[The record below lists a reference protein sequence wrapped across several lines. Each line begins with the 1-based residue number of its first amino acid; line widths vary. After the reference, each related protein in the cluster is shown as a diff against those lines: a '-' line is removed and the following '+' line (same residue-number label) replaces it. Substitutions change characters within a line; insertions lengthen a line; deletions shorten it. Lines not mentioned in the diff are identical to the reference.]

1 MGKDDPAALDTAG
14 DKREYSSSPDSQKV
28 EEAKR
33 PFLSRE
39 LLLRILVIIIV
50 LGLTAGIFVF
60 RDRVANLAGY
70 GYLGAFLISL
80 ISSATILVPVP
91 GIAVVFALGATY
103 NPYLVGVAAGAGSA
117 IGELSGYMAGYS
129 GQIVVKDSRTYL
141 RMEEWM
147 KRRGSIV
154 IFVLSFVPNPI
165 FDLAGMAAG
174 VLRYPLWKFITVC
187 FLGKTPKFILVALA
201 GAWALNGV
209 LEFLKRYF

>member
-1 MGKDDPAALDTAG
+1 MGKDDPTIDTTG
-14 DKREYSSSPDSQKV
+14 DKRQDSSLPDVQRV
-28 EEAKR
+28 DAVKR

-39 LLLRILVIIIV
+39 LYLRILVIIIV

-60 RDRVANLAGY
+60 RGRVANLAGY

-80 ISSATILVPVP
+80 ISSATILVPIP

-117 IGELSGYMAGYS
+117 LGELSGYMAGYS
-129 GQIVVKDSRTYL
+129 GQIVVKNSKTYL

-147 KRRGSIV
+147 KRRGSVV
-154 IFVLSFVPNPI
+154 IFVLSFVPNPL

-174 VLRYPLWKFITVC
+174 VLRYPLWKFISVC

-201 GAWALNGV
+201 GAWALNSV